1 MSSEFGY
8 IPESPEQSF
17 GNNKG
22 IFTPT
27 DIYELTRADKYTNY
41 GQLEFIETQTHSS
54 SVSYIEFTDIKQD
67 IYDVHFVT
75 LNDIGCLNDTSS
87 ITLTFFESGTE
98 ETANVYKYARQLC
111 GVDGTFTEQ
120 KSTGAKIPLLSSF
133 KNASNYKGNGY
144 FYLFNAGDS
153 TKYTFLSGQDAMM
166 DYYSNGQFPFMSAV
180 LPQTSTVDGFKL
192 TLSAST
198 FSSFDISLYGIKAYS

>member
-87 ITLTFFESGTE
+87 ITLTF
-98 ETANVYKYARQLC
+98 
-111 GVDGTFTEQ
+111 
-120 KSTGAKIPLLSSF
+120 AK
-133 KNASNYKGNGY
+133 
-144 FYLFNAGDS
+144 
-153 TKYTFLSGQDAMM
+153 
-166 DYYSNGQFPFMSAV
+166 
-180 LPQTSTVDGFKL
+180 
-192 TLSAST
+192 
-198 FSSFDISLYGIKAYS
+198 